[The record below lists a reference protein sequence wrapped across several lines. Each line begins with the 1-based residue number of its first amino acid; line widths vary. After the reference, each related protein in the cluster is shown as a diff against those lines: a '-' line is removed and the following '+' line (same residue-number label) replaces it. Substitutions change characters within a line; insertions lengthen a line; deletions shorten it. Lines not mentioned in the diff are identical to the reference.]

1 MKKLSLAFYQRK
13 DVVQIAKD
21 LLGKIV
27 VTNIGGKITSGRIVE
42 TEAYVANV
50 DKASHAYNGKRTLR
64 NEAMYAAAGAIYVYI
79 CYGMHNM
86 LNIVTNDLNV
96 PDAIL
101 IRALEPVNGF
111 DIMLERTGKKM
122 FDNTLTKG
130 PGNVA
135 KAMGIS
141 KNISGLMVGEK
152 IINIYKDDF
161 SFLQDEIGTSKRI
174 GIDGAGTD
182 AELPYRFFVRGN
194 KFVSGR
200 PVR

>member
-141 KNISGLMVGEK
+141 KNISGLNLGEK

>member
-13 DVVQIAKD
+13 DVVEIAKD

-64 NEAMYAAAGAIYVYI
+64 NEAMYAAAGAVYVYI

-141 KNISGLMVGEK
+141 KNISGLILGDK

>member
-1 MKKLSLAFYQRK
+1 MEKLSLAFYQRK
-13 DVVQIAKD
+13 DVIEIAKD

-27 VTNIGGKITSGRIVE
+27 VTNIDGKITSGRIVE

-64 NEAMYAAAGAIYVYI
+64 NEAMYAAAGAVYVYI

-101 IRALEPVNGF
+101 IRALKPIRGIE
-111 DIMLERTGKKM
+111 IMLERTGKKM
-122 FDNTLTKG
+122 FDNTITKG

-152 IINIYKDDF
+152 IINIYKDDI

-182 AELPYRFFVRGN
+182 AELPYRFFVKGN

>member
-141 KNISGLMVGEK
+141 KNISGLNLGKK

>member
-1 MKKLSLAFYQRK
+1 MEKLSLAFYQRK
-13 DVVQIAKD
+13 DVIEIAKD

-27 VTNIGGKITSGRIVE
+27 VTNIYGKITSGRIVE

-64 NEAMYAAAGAIYVYI
+64 NEAMYAAAGAVYVYI

-101 IRALEPVNGF
+101 IRALEPTKGIE
-111 DIMLERTGKKM
+111 IMLERTGKKM

-141 KNISGLMVGEK
+141 KSISGLMLGEK
-152 IINIYKDDF
+152 IINIYKDDL

-182 AELPYRFFVRGN
+182 AELPYRFFVKGN

>member
-1 MKKLSLAFYQRK
+1 MKKLSIAFYQRK
-13 DVVQIAKD
+13 DVVEIAKD

-27 VTNIGGKITSGRIVE
+27 VTNIDGKITSGRIVE

-101 IRALEPVNGF
+101 IRALEPIKGIE
-111 DIMLERTGKKM
+111 IMLERTGKIM
-122 FDNTLTKG
+122 LDNTLTKG

-141 KNISGLMVGEK
+141 KNITGLMVGEK

>member
-141 KNISGLMVGEK
+141 KNITGLIVGEK

>member
-1 MKKLSLAFYQRK
+1 MKKLSLAFYQRNN
-13 DVVQIAKD
+13 VVEIAKD

-27 VTNIGGKITSGRIVE
+27 VTNMDGKITSGRIVE
-42 TEAYVANV
+42 TEAYVGHV
-50 DKASHAYNGKRTLR
+50 DKASHAYNGKRTPR
-64 NEAMYAAAGAIYVYI
+64 NEAMYAAAGAVYVYI

-86 LNIVTNDLNV
+86 LNIVTNDVNV

-101 IRALEPVNGF
+101 IRALEPINGI
-111 DIMLERTGKKM
+111 DLMLERADKKI

-141 KNISGLMVGEK
+141 KSISGLMLGK
-152 IINIYKDDF
+152 AQIDIYKDDF
-161 SFLQDEIGTSKRI
+161 LLLESEIGTSKRI
-174 GIDGAGTD
+174 GIDGAGRD
-182 AELPYRFFVRGN
+182 ALLPYRFFMRGN

-200 PVR
+200 PIK

>member
-1 MKKLSLAFYQRK
+1 MEKLSLAFYQRK
-13 DVVQIAKD
+13 DVIEIAKD

-27 VTNIGGKITSGRIVE
+27 VTNIYGKITSGRIVE

-64 NEAMYAAAGAIYVYI
+64 NEAMYAAAGAVYVYI

-101 IRALEPVNGF
+101 IRALEPTKGIE
-111 DIMLERTGKKM
+111 IMLERTGKKM

-141 KNISGLMVGEK
+141 KSISGLMVGEK
-152 IINIYKDDF
+152 IINIYKDDL

>member
-101 IRALEPVNGF
+101 IRALEPIKGIE
-111 DIMLERTGKKM
+111 IMLERTVKIM
-122 FDNTLTKG
+122 LDNTLTKG

>member
-13 DVVQIAKD
+13 DVVEIAKD

-64 NEAMYAAAGAIYVYI
+64 NEAMYAAAGEVYVYI

-101 IRALEPVNGF
+101 IRALEPIKGIE
-111 DIMLERTGKKM
+111 IMLERTGKKM
-122 FDNTLTKG
+122 VDNTLTKG

-135 KAMGIS
+135 KALGIS
-141 KNISGLMVGEK
+141 KNISGLIVGKK

>member
-1 MKKLSLAFYQRK
+1 MEKLSLAFYQRK
-13 DVVQIAKD
+13 DVVEIAKD

-27 VTNIGGKITSGRIVE
+27 VTNVGGKITTGRVVE
-42 TEAYVANV
+42 TEAYVAHV

-64 NEAMYAAAGAIYVYI
+64 NEAMYAAAGAVYVYI

-86 LNIVTNDLNV
+86 LNIVTNDVNV

-101 IRALEPVNGF
+101 IRALEPLNGIDF
-111 DIMLERTGKKM
+111 MLERAGKKI

-141 KNISGLMVGEK
+141 KSISGLMLGNEQ
-152 IINIYKDDF
+152 IDIF
-161 SFLQDEIGTSKRI
+161 SNL
-174 GIDGAGTD
+174 
-182 AELPYRFFVRGN
+182 L
-194 KFVSGR
+194 
-200 PVR
+200 

>member
-1 MKKLSLAFYQRK
+1 MEKLSLAFYQRK
-13 DVVQIAKD
+13 DVIEIAKD

-27 VTNIGGKITSGRIVE
+27 VTNIYGKITSGRIVE

-64 NEAMYAAAGAIYVYI
+64 NEAMYAAAGAVYVYI

-101 IRALEPVNGF
+101 IRALEPTKGIE
-111 DIMLERTGKKM
+111 IMLERTGKKM

-141 KNISGLMVGEK
+141 KSISGLMVGEK
-152 IINIYKDDF
+152 IINIYKDDI

-200 PVR
+200 PLR

>member
-1 MKKLSLAFYQRK
+1 MKKLSLSFYQRK
-13 DVVQIAKD
+13 DVVTIAKD
-21 LLGKIV
+21 LIGKIV
-27 VTNIGGKITSGRIVE
+27 VTNIDGKITSGRIVE
-42 TEAYVANV
+42 TEAYVAHI
-50 DKASHAYNGKRTLR
+50 DKASHAYKGKRTLR
-64 NEAMYAAAGAIYVYI
+64 NEAMYAAAGTVYVYI

-86 LNIVTNDLNV
+86 LNIVTNDIDV

-101 IRALEPVNGF
+101 IRAIEPIDGI
-111 DIMLERTGKKM
+111 DTMLERTNKKIL
-122 FDNTLTKG
+122 DNTLTKG

-141 KNISGLMVGEK
+141 KNISGLIVGEK

-182 AELPYRFFVRGN
+182 AELPYRFFARGN
-194 KFVSGR
+194 IFVSGR

>member
-1 MKKLSLAFYQRK
+1 MKKLSLTFYQRK

-27 VTNIGGKITSGRIVE
+27 VTKIDGKITSGRIVE
-42 TEAYVANV
+42 TEAYAAFV
-50 DKASHAYNGKRTLR
+50 DKASHAYNGKRTVR
-64 NEAMYAAAGAIYVYI
+64 NEAMYACGGAVYVYI
-79 CYGMHNM
+79 CYGVHNM
-86 LNIVTNDLNV
+86 LNIVTNDVNV

-101 IRALEPVNGF
+101 IRALEPLKGI
-111 DIMLERTGKKM
+111 DTMLWRTGKKLL
-122 FDNTLTKG
+122 DNTITKG

-141 KNISGLMVGEK
+141 KDISGLMLGNEQ
-152 IINIYKDDF
+152 INIYEDDF
-161 SFLQDEIGTSKRI
+161 LLLENEIGTSNRI

-182 AELPYRFFVRGN
+182 ALLPYRFFVRGN

>member
-21 LLGKIV
+21 LLGKII
-27 VTNIGGKITSGRIVE
+27 VTNIDGKITSGRIVE

-141 KNISGLMVGEK
+141 KNISGLNLGKK

-182 AELPYRFFVRGN
+182 AELPYRFFVIGN

>member
-1 MKKLSLAFYQRK
+1 MEKLSLAFYQRNE
-13 DVVQIAKD
+13 VIEIAKD

-27 VTNIGGKITSGRIVE
+27 VTNIDGKITSGRIVE

-64 NEAMYAAAGAIYVYI
+64 NEAMYAAAGAVYVYI

-101 IRALEPVNGF
+101 IRALEPIRGIE
-111 DIMLERTGKKM
+111 IMLERTGKKM

-141 KNISGLMVGEK
+141 KNISGLKMGEK

-200 PVR
+200 PVK

>member
-64 NEAMYAAAGAIYVYI
+64 NEAMYAAAGAVYVYI

-101 IRALEPVNGF
+101 IRALEPIKGIE
-111 DIMLERTGKKM
+111 IMLERTGKKM
-122 FDNTLTKG
+122 VDNTLTKG

-141 KNISGLMVGEK
+141 KNISGLIVGEK

>member
-101 IRALEPVNGF
+101 IRALEPIKGIE
-111 DIMLERTGKKM
+111 IMLERTGKKIV
-122 FDNTLTKG
+122 DNTLTKG

-141 KNISGLMVGEK
+141 KNISGLILGEK

>member
-1 MKKLSLAFYQRK
+1 MKKLSIAFYQRK
-13 DVVQIAKD
+13 DVVEIAKD

-27 VTNIGGKITSGRIVE
+27 VTNIDGKITSGRIVE

-101 IRALEPVNGF
+101 IRALEPIKGIE
-111 DIMLERTGKKM
+111 IMLERTGKIM
-122 FDNTLTKG
+122 LDNTLTKG

-141 KNISGLMVGEK
+141 KNITGLMVGEK

-182 AELPYRFFVRGN
+182 AELPYRFFVKGN

>member
-1 MKKLSLAFYQRK
+1 MEKLSLAFYQRK
-13 DVVQIAKD
+13 DVIEIAKD

-27 VTNIGGKITSGRIVE
+27 VTNIDGKITSGRIVE

-64 NEAMYAAAGAIYVYI
+64 NEAMYAAAGAVYVYI

-101 IRALEPVNGF
+101 IRALKPIRGIE
-111 DIMLERTGKKM
+111 IMLERTGKKM
-122 FDNTLTKG
+122 FDNTITKG

-152 IINIYKDDF
+152 IINIYKDDI

-174 GIDGAGTD
+174 EIAGAGTD

>member
-141 KNISGLMVGEK
+141 KNISDLILGEK

-161 SFLQDEIGTSKRI
+161 SFLQDEMGTSKRI

>member
-1 MKKLSLAFYQRK
+1 MEKLSLAFYQRK
-13 DVVQIAKD
+13 DVIEIAKD

-27 VTNIGGKITSGRIVE
+27 VTNIYGKITSGRIVE

-64 NEAMYAAAGAIYVYI
+64 NEAMYAAAGAVYVYI

-101 IRALEPVNGF
+101 IRALEPTKGIE
-111 DIMLERTGKKM
+111 IMLERTGKKM

-141 KNISGLMVGEK
+141 KSISGLMVGEK
-152 IINIYKDDF
+152 IINIYKDDL

-182 AELPYRFFVRGN
+182 AELPYRFFVKGN